1 MSLDAPHLAGNVD
14 AAGLT
19 IGIIVSRFNGDIT
32 EALLSGA
39 VAALK
44 EHGSSD
50 EHITIVHVP
59 GAFEI
64 GTIAANMAH
73 SGRFDAIIC
82 LGCVIRGDTAHFDY
96 VCQGAMDAIGH
107 VAQRGDVGVGNG
119 VLTLDTH
126 AQALERVGGAHGHKG
141 EEAALTAVEVV
152 RQLQRLDAMVGDH
165 TTDQM
170 LEV

>member
-14 AAGLT
+14 ATGLT
-19 IGIIVSRFNGDIT
+19 VGIVVSRFNLDIT
-32 EALLSGA
+32 EALLAGA
-39 VAALK
+39 VSALK
-44 EHGSSD
+44 EHGSVD
-50 EHITIVHVP
+50 ENLTIVHVP

-64 GTIAANMAH
+64 GTIAAKMADT
-73 SGRFDAIIC
+73 GRFDAVVC

-96 VCQGAMDAIGH
+96 VCQGAMDAIGR

-119 VLTLDTH
+119 VLTVETH
-126 AQALERVGGAHGHKG
+126 AQALERVGGVHGHKG

-152 RQLQRLDAMVGDH
+152 RQLQA
-165 TTDQM
+165 

>member
-14 AAGLT
+14 ATGLNV
-19 IGIIVSRFNGDIT
+19 GIVVSRFNNEIT

-39 VAALK
+39 VSALL
-44 EHGSSD
+44 EHGSS
-50 EHITIVHVP
+50 EENMTIIHVP

-64 GTIAANMAH
+64 GTIAANMAN

-96 VCQGAMDAIGH
+96 VCQGAMDAIGK

-119 VLTLDTH
+119 VLTVDSNE
-126 AQALERVGGAHGHKG
+126 QAYERIGGVHGHKG

-152 RQLQRLDAMVGDH
+152 RQLQA
-165 TTDQM
+165 

>member
-14 AAGLT
+14 ATGLR
-19 IGIIVSRFNGDIT
+19 IGIVVSRFNNEIT
-32 EALLSGA
+32 EALLAGA
-39 VAALK
+39 VSALI

-50 EHITIVHVP
+50 ENMTIIHVP

-64 GTIAANMAH
+64 GTIAAKMAN

-96 VCQGAMDAIGH
+96 VCQGAMDAIGK

-119 VLTLDTH
+119 VLTVDSNE
-126 AQALERVGGAHGHKG
+126 QAHERIGGAHGHKG

-152 RQLQRLDAMVGDH
+152 RQLQA
-165 TTDQM
+165 